1 MNGILYICRQCV
13 LAKTGKIMSALERH
27 NVKTSGSGARSL
39 VFAHGFGCDQS
50 MWRHVAPHFEDRF
63 TVVTFDHIGA
73 GGSDSK
79 AYDPAKYATLNGYA
93 ADVVEIAE
101 ELDIQDGIF
110 VGHSVSAMIGALSNV
125 ARPDIFS
132 TLILVGPS
140 PRYVDDADYE
150 GGFSADDIDDLLASL
165 EENPLAW
172 SASMAPMIVGNPDQP
187 EHGEELAQSICKLDP
202 DIATGFA
209 RATFTSDN
217 RDDLP
222 NVTARTLIL
231 QCRND
236 IIASERVGAY
246 VRDKIPGSQLV
257 MLNAS
262 GHCPNL
268 TAPEEVIA
276 AIRDFV

>member
-1 MNGILYICRQCV
+1 
-13 LAKTGKIMSALERH
+13 MSALERH
-27 NVKTSGSGARSL
+27 NVKTSGTGARSL

-79 AYDPAKYATLNGYA
+79 AYDPTKYATLNGYA
-93 ADVVEIAE
+93 DDVIEIGE
-101 ELDIQDGIF
+101 ELDIRDGIF

-187 EHGEELAQSICKLDP
+187 EHSQELAQSICKLDP